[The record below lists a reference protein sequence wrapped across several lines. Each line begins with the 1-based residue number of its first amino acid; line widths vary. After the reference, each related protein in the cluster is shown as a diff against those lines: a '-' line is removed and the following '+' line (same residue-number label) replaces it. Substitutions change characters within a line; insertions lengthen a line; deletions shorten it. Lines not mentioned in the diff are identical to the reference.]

1 MLDTTKSKQKSADR
15 TLFLTFLKTTALAV
29 GICIAFLATP
39 VRAACNI
46 SDAKL
51 EEAILQKPELRDPEN
66 RYLVLDLRTLR
77 DAAFL
82 LWTYGL
88 VNDCERLVGNIK
100 ELIASPSIGRRGT
113 SDEDAV
119 DQQQAASEPLQQR
132 LGKVKGSRG
141 TLNEGPLV
149 PISALDPG
157 LLVNEIVGA
166 EVRTSDDKIVGE
178 VRNVVIGTK
187 DQKDYV
193 IVASGG
199 FFVPGKDSLVVPLL
213 SLVIDR
219 ARTSFFLP
227 LTSAQI
233 KSVPLMPDQDYL
245 WLDDKKW
252 RAKND
257 AIFQSLV
264 SKTPRIGETSA
275 PAGDRK

>member
-1 MLDTTKSKQKSADR
+1 M
-15 TLFLTFLKTTALAV
+15 TFNKTAAAALACV
-29 GICIAFLATP
+29 LFSTP
-39 VRAACNI
+39 VLAACNI

-51 EEAILQKPELRDPEN
+51 EEAILQKPELRDPDN

-88 VNDCERLVGNIK
+88 EDDCERLFGNIR
-100 ELIASPSIGRRGT
+100 ELIAAPSLGERGT
-113 SDEDAV
+113 TDEDAV
-119 DQQQAASEPLQQR
+119 DQQQAAGEPLQQR

-149 PISALDPG
+149 PIRALDPG

-166 EVRTSDDKIVGE
+166 EVRTSDDHIVGE

-199 FFVPGKDSLVVPLL
+199 FFVPRKDSHSLVVPLL

-227 LTSAQI
+227 ISSAQV

-245 WLDDKKW
+245 WLDDEAW

-257 AIFQSLV
+257 AIFQGLV
-264 SKTPRIGETSA
+264 SKTTRLEQNFKPIA
-275 PAGDRK
+275 DRK

>member
-1 MLDTTKSKQKSADR
+1 M
-15 TLFLTFLKTTALAV
+15 TLFKTAAVAVGLTFATAL
-29 GICIAFLATP
+29 FATP
-39 VRAACNI
+39 VLAACNI

-88 VNDCERLVGNIK
+88 EDDCERLVGNIK
-100 ELIASPSIGRRGT
+100 ELIASPSMGGRGT

-119 DQQQAASEPLQQR
+119 DQQQAAGEPLQQR

-227 LTSAQI
+227 ITSAQV

-245 WLDDKKW
+245 WLDDKEW

-257 AIFQSLV
+257 AIFQSLL
-264 SKTPRIGETSA
+264 SNIASIDKTLA
-275 PAGDRK
+275 PTVGTKRPSTAQ

>member
-1 MLDTTKSKQKSADR
+1 MK
-15 TLFLTFLKTTALAV
+15 FITTAAV
-29 GICIAFLATP
+29 AAAMVAVLFSTP
-39 VRAACNI
+39 VFAACNI

-51 EEAILQKPELRDPEN
+51 EEAILKKPELRDPDN

-88 VNDCERLVGNIK
+88 ENDCERLLGNIR
-100 ELIASPSIGRRGT
+100 ELIAAPSLGERGT

-119 DQQQAASEPLQQR
+119 DQQQAAAGPLQQR
-132 LGKVKGSRG
+132 LGKIKGSRG
-141 TLNEGPLV
+141 SFGEGPLV

-157 LLVNEIVGA
+157 LLANEIVGA
-166 EVRTSDDKIVGE
+166 EVRTSDDRIVGE
-178 VRNVVIGTK
+178 VRNVIIGTK

-227 LTSAQI
+227 ISSSQV

-245 WLDDKKW
+245 WLDDKAW
-252 RAKND
+252 RTKND
-257 AIFQSLV
+257 AIFESLIA
-264 SKTPRIGETSA
+264 KTARREQNAVPQA
-275 PAGDRK
+275 AKK

>member
-1 MLDTTKSKQKSADR
+1 MCVFS
-15 TLFLTFLKTTALAV
+15 
-29 GICIAFLATP
+29 TP
-39 VRAACNI
+39 VLAACNI

-51 EEAILQKPELRDPEN
+51 EEAILQKPELRDPDN

-88 VNDCERLVGNIK
+88 EDDCERLLGNIR
-100 ELIASPSIGRRGT
+100 ELIAAPSLGERGT
-113 SDEDAV
+113 TDEDAV
-119 DQQQAASEPLQQR
+119 DQQQAAGEPLQQR

-166 EVRTSDDKIVGE
+166 EVRTSDDHIVGE

-227 LTSAQI
+227 ISSVQV

-245 WLDDKKW
+245 WLDDEAW

-257 AIFQSLV
+257 AIFQGLV
-264 SKTPRIGETSA
+264 SKTTRLEQNFKPIV
-275 PAGDRK
+275 DRK

>member
-1 MLDTTKSKQKSADR
+1 MTFIKTAATAVLACALFSA
-15 TLFLTFLKTTALAV
+15 
-29 GICIAFLATP
+29 P
-39 VRAACNI
+39 VLAACNI

-51 EEAILQKPELRDPEN
+51 EEAILQKPELRDPNN
-66 RYLVLDLRTLR
+66 RYLVLDLRTMR

-88 VNDCERLVGNIK
+88 EDDCERLLGNIR
-100 ELIASPSIGRRGT
+100 ELIAAPSLGERAT

-119 DQQQAASEPLQQR
+119 DQQQAAGEPLQQR
-132 LGKVKGSRG
+132 LGKIKGSRG

-166 EVRTSDDKIVGE
+166 EVRTSDDRIVGE

-227 LTSAQI
+227 ISSAQV

-245 WLDDKKW
+245 WLDDKAW

-257 AIFQSLV
+257 AIFQSLML
-264 SKTPRIGETSA
+264 KTARLDQKATPKA
-275 PAGDRK
+275 DKK

>member
-1 MLDTTKSKQKSADR
+1 M
-15 TLFLTFLKTTALAV
+15 
-29 GICIAFLATP
+29 
-39 VRAACNI
+39 
-46 SDAKL
+46 
-51 EEAILQKPELRDPEN
+51 
-66 RYLVLDLRTLR
+66 R

-88 VNDCERLVGNIK
+88 EDDCERLLGNIR
-100 ELIASPSIGRRGT
+100 ELIAAPSLGERGT
-113 SDEDAV
+113 TDEDAV
-119 DQQQAASEPLQQR
+119 DQQQAAGEPLQQR
-132 LGKVKGSRG
+132 LGKIRGSRG

-166 EVRTSDDKIVGE
+166 EVRTSDDRIVGE

-227 LTSAQI
+227 ISSAQV

-245 WLDDKKW
+245 WLDDRAW
-252 RAKND
+252 RTKND
-257 AIFQSLV
+257 AIFQSLM
-264 SKTPRIGETSA
+264 SKTSPLEQNTT
-275 PAGDRK
+275 PNPDKK

>member
-1 MLDTTKSKQKSADR
+1 MTFIKTAAAAAALSCA
-15 TLFLTFLKTTALAV
+15 LFSS
-29 GICIAFLATP
+29 P
-39 VRAACNI
+39 VLAACNI

-51 EEAILQKPELRDPEN
+51 EEAILEKPELRDPNN

-88 VNDCERLVGNIK
+88 EEDCERLLGNIR
-100 ELIASPSIGRRGT
+100 ELIAAPSLGERGT
-113 SDEDAV
+113 NDEDAV
-119 DQQQAASEPLQQR
+119 DQQQAAGEPLQQR
-132 LGKVKGSRG
+132 LGKIKGSRG
-141 TLNEGPLV
+141 TLGEGPLV

-166 EVRTSDDKIVGE
+166 EVRTFDDRIVGE

-199 FFVPGKDSLVVPLL
+199 FFVPGKASLVVPLL

-227 LTSAQI
+227 ISSAQV

-245 WLDDKKW
+245 WLDDKAW
-252 RAKND
+252 RANND
-257 AIFQSLV
+257 VIFQNLI
-264 SKTPRIGETSA
+264 SKTARVEQNALPQT
-275 PAGDRK
+275 DKK

>member
-1 MLDTTKSKQKSADR
+1 M
-15 TLFLTFLKTTALAV
+15 TFIKTAALA
-29 GICIAFLATP
+29 ASLALVPAGTQA
-39 VRAACNI
+39 RAACNI

-51 EEAILQKPELRDPEN
+51 EEAILQKPELRDPTN

-88 VNDCERLVGNIK
+88 EDDCERLLGNIR
-100 ELIASPSIGRRGT
+100 ELIAAPSLGARGT
-113 SDEDAV
+113 TDEDAV
-119 DQQQAASEPLQQR
+119 DQQQAAGEPLQQR
-132 LGKVKGSRG
+132 LGKIKGSRG
-141 TLNEGPLV
+141 TLDEGPLV

-166 EVRTSDDKIVGE
+166 EVRTSDDRIVGE

-227 LTSAQI
+227 ISSDQM

-245 WLDDKKW
+245 WLDDKAW
-252 RAKND
+252 RAEND
-257 AIFQSLV
+257 AIFQSLT
-264 SKTPRIGETSA
+264 SKTVRLEQKAVPKA
-275 PAGDRK
+275 DKK